1 MINYRKHHEGCSEEE
16 VMRHVLKHSVPAS
29 TPGTPGWHNSNLQDL
44 LCMCDARKS
53 LPHLLVTLTMD
64 EVSNL
69 KWQPV
74 KDLETQLRQ
83 FCDSFSFRVSRLYS
97 LQEFP
102 WASAVGSL
110 IAPVAPPASCAPP
123 ALPPCRTPPS
133 SAPGCSTCAWSA
145 S

>member
-29 TPGTPGWHNSNLQDL
+29 TPGTPGWHYNNLQDL

-83 FCDSFSFRVSRLYS
+83 FCDSFSFRVSRLFS
-97 LQEFP
+97 LQAFP
-102 WASAVGSL
+102 WASAVGSSP
-110 IAPVAPPASCAPP
+110 APVAPPASFAPP
-123 ALPPCRTPPS
+123 ALP
-133 SAPGCSTCAWSA
+133 SAGRPRRVRPDVPRAP
-145 S
+145 